1 MPKWIL
7 KLVTVVLGLAFCL
20 IGPVRFY
27 YPNGFETL
35 DYQFQTQSATT
46 QKWSFSIPNF
56 AAISDSNEKKR
67 QFFQFLL
74 PMIDAENQRIETQ
87 RSFLLSLK
95 GQSSNRRSNLAKTT
109 LGELKKLAQYYD
121 LPLGEQG
128 VTEQWLDDMLV
139 RVNVLPPALVLI
151 QAANE
156 SAWGTSRFAR
166 QGNNFFG
173 QWCYSQG
180 CGLVPK
186 LRGAGQTHEV
196 AAFTSVQESVTRYF
210 LNINTNQ
217 AYQGLR
223 RIRAELS
230 QTKQDLTSTQVAY
243 ALTQGLENYS
253 ERGQDYIEDL
263 QSMIRHNEHYWTT
276 N

>member
-1 MPKWIL
+1 MLKWIL
-7 KLVTVVLGLAFCL
+7 KAIVIALGLMFCL
-20 IGPVRFY
+20 IGPARFY
-27 YPNGFETL
+27 YPDGFETL
-35 DYQFQTQSATT
+35 NYQFQTQSATT
-46 QKWSFSIPNF
+46 QEHRSSIPDF
-56 AAISDSNEKKR
+56 AAISDANEKKR

-74 PMIDAENQRIETQ
+74 PMVEAENKRIEEQ
-87 RSFLLSLK
+87 RAFLLSLRNQTK
-95 GQSSNRRSNLAKTT
+95 VSKKT
-109 LGELKKLAQYYD
+109 LRELQKLAQHYD
-121 LPLGEQG
+121 LPL
-128 VTEQWLDDMLV
+128 TEKRLTPQWLDSLLE

-166 QGNNFFG
+166 QGNNLFG

-186 LRGAGQTHEV
+186 LRGSGKTHEV
-196 AAFTSVQESVTRYF
+196 AAFSSVQESVSRYF

-230 QTKQDLTSTQVAY
+230 QSEQALTTTQAAY

-263 QSMIRHNEHYWTT
+263 QSMIRHNENFWTASQS
-276 N
+276 